1 MTLTIVLVI
10 FVDGPSGW
18 IIDEEVG
25 QGVWSANAAVHDGDA
40 QSVCRIGIEG
50 SGSEQRL
57 FECAVCARERRIH
70 RRSAVDGVSSGDE
83 VRVVTRS
90 DKPHRCDARTCKCEI
105 SVQTGSFLT
114 R

>member
-25 QGVWSANAAVHDGDA
+25 QGVWSAIAAVDDGDA

-50 SGSEQRL
+50 SSSEQRL

-70 RRSAVDGVSSGDE
+70 RRSAVDGVSGGDE
-83 VRVVTRS
+83 
-90 DKPHRCDARTCKCEI
+90 A
-105 SVQTGSFLT
+105 
-114 R
+114 